1 MKKNTLLICLFLL
14 FSMYLKAI
22 EPIKITVIISDT
34 LLPKE
39 SQWVYWFSHIGNEY
53 NIEDSCFLAKGQ
65 KTFRMEKT
73 FSDKGENASSWLS
86 FSKSGPLQAV
96 FQPAPG
102 EDIKLYISP
111 EDISYIRNVE
121 GSIESSERV
130 YNSVERGKSGRKL
143 YLLEDSLSKETD
155 SIAIRE
161 LSDSIDFYKEYHDK
175 RYWRVVFDRSK
186 TPGSILSAFRMLR
199 PIVSSKEEYDSLYLK
214 MKQRFPESRRI
225 QEYYVRIPPATS
237 RSKKM
242 LARFKELERD
252 RFIKPTFSEGTQIN
266 IQRPD
271 YEKELSKIKTLV
283 NGDIVENLVLNSL
296 DGTDISLET
305 ITTPYVLIDFWASW
319 CAPCRWEFPKLKKTH
334 SLYKDILTIYAIS
347 VDNNESGWRNTI
359 EADKIEEF
367 VHVYAGNF
375 GALETKKLCKRF
387 GVTGIPANF
396 LLNKNREIIAVNL
409 RGEELEKKL
418 KELLLE

>member
-1 MKKNTLLICLFLL
+1 MKNSLLICLFLL

-22 EPIKITVIISDT
+22 EPIKITVTISDT
-34 LLPKE
+34 LLSKE
-39 SQWVYWFSHIGNEY
+39 SQWVYWFTLIGSEY

-73 FSDKGENASSWLS
+73 FSNKGENAMSWLT
-86 FSKSGPLQAV
+86 FSKSGPSQAI
-96 FQPAPG
+96 FFPAPG

-111 EDISYIRNVE
+111 KDFLYIKGVE
-121 GSIESSERV
+121 GSPETSEG
-130 YNSVERGKSGRKL
+130 YHNSEEWGKSGRKL
-143 YLLEDSLSKETD
+143 YLLKDSLLRETD
-155 SIAIRE
+155 SIAIQE
-161 LSDSIDFYKEYHDK
+161 LSDSIDFYEEYHNK
-175 RYWRVVFDRSK
+175 RYWRIVFDRSK
-186 TPGSILSAFRMLR
+186 TPGNILSAFSMLR
-199 PIVSSKEEYDSLYLK
+199 SIVSSKEEYDSLYLE

-225 QEYYVRIPPATS
+225 QEYYVRTPPATS

-242 LARFKELERD
+242 LARFKEIGSD
-252 RFIKPTFSEGTQIN
+252 RYRKPTSSEIPRIN
-266 IQRPD
+266 IQPPN

-283 NGDIVENLVLNSL
+283 SGDIVEDLVLKGL
-296 DGTDISLET
+296 DEIDISLET

-319 CAPCRWEFPKLKKTH
+319 CAPCRWEFPKLKKIH
-334 SLYKDILTIYAIS
+334 SSYKDILTVYAIS
-347 VDNNESGWRNTI
+347 VDNNESSWRNAI
-359 EADKIEEF
+359 EAEKIEEF
-367 VHVYAGNF
+367 VHVYVGNF

-418 KELLLE
+418 MELTIE